1 MVRSRDVGGSTTT
14 WEANH
19 VTTFGMSWC
28 WCWNVLSRWKSYV
41 TILIVLI
48 LSTIVY
54 SILIEGVG
62 LVLGINRLVLEVT
75 DRGLLLREGNVGS
88 PTDVAGIVV

>member
-1 MVRSRDVGGSTTT
+1 
-14 WEANH
+14 
-19 VTTFGMSWC
+19 MSWC
-28 WCWNVLSRWKSYV
+28 WCWHVLSRWKSYV

-62 LVLGINRLVLEVT
+62 LVLGIDRLVLEVT
-75 DRGLLLREGNVGS
+75 DRGLLLREGNVCS
-88 PTDVAGIVV
+88 STDVTGIVV